1 MKFQYGTNEWKIV
14 EDTFQP
20 AQNRV
25 TESLMSLGNG
35 YMGLRGNFEE
45 AYSGDSLQGTY
56 IAGVFYPD
64 RTVVGWWKVGYP
76 EYFAKVLNAV
86 NFVGVDIA
94 LNGRT
99 LDLHSWKPL
108 NFQRILDMQKGE
120 LLRTF
125 QVADEQGRVFSI
137 TAKRFVSMARR
148 EIAALSYSITLE
160 KDPLQQGARLLLGPY
175 LQGNVVNEDANYGE
189 DFWLGVQEAACPQY
203 QLVAMETK
211 KSGFLVAAA
220 SSFVANID
228 GANLENADPQI
239 TVEPRFAKSEIDVT
253 LKLGET
259 LTLEKTI
266 AVTTSRDFAAEEV
279 TQQALN
285 ILAEHEDLGYAG
297 LFTAHCEV
305 WEQIWRESDVRIE
318 GDPPAQQGIRFNIF
332 QLKSTYTGEDPRLN
346 IGPKGF
352 TGEKYGGSTYW
363 DTEAYCLPFYLST
376 SDAKIARNL
385 LLYRYNHLQQ
395 AKENARKLGLAGAL
409 YPMVTMTG
417 EECHNEWEITFEE
430 IHRNGA
436 IAYAIFNYIRYT
448 EDQEYLVD
456 YGLEVLV
463 EICRFWASRVTFQSR
478 KGVYMILG
486 VTGPNE
492 YENNVN
498 NNWYTNRIAAWCLE
512 YTLQAMET
520 VQKKNPHRLAQLWA
534 QLGLSHKETTRW
546 REIIAKM
553 YYPHNE
559 ELDVFEQQ
567 DGFMDKELLT
577 VDSIP
582 ANELP
587 LYKNW
592 SWDRILRSCF
602 IKQADVLQGLFFLG
616 DRYDLET
623 KKRNFDFYEPM
634 TVHESSLSPCVYA
647 IIAAEVGYHDK
658 AYELY
663 LRTARLDL
671 DNYNK
676 DTDEGLHITSMA
688 GTWMSIVYGFAGL
701 RIEESGLTFRPFLP
715 NAWSSYAFKL
725 RFRQHM
731 LEINVKEKEMVIRQT
746 GGVDCRLLVH
756 GRTHTVPADG
766 EVEIE
771 FSL

>member
-1 MKFQYGTNEWKIV
+1 MNFSYGTDKWKII
-14 EDTFQP
+14 EDSFRP
-20 AQNRV
+20 AENRV

-86 NFVGVDIA
+86 NFIGLDIT
-94 LNGRT
+94 LGGRT
-99 LDLHSWKPL
+99 LDLHSWEPL
-108 NFQRILDMQKGE
+108 RFRRVLDMQRGE
-120 LLRTF
+120 LVRTF
-125 QVADEQGRVFSI
+125 QVEDQQGRLFSI
-137 TAKRFVSMARR
+137 EAKRFVSMSTR
-148 EIAALSYSITLE
+148 EIAAMSYSITLE
-160 KDPLQQGARLLLGPY
+160 KDPLQEGVKLKLAPY
-175 LQGNVVNEDANYGE
+175 LDGNVINEDANYGE
-189 DFWLGVQEAACPQY
+189 DFWQGVKEAGCPEY
-203 QLVAMETK
+203 QLVTMETK
-211 KSGFLVAAA
+211 KSRFIVAAA
-220 SSFVANID
+220 SSFNVKID
-228 GANLENADPQI
+228 GAELDNFEPHIAVQ
-239 TVEPRFAKSEIDVT
+239 PRFVRAEINT
-253 LKLGET
+253 SLKVGET
-259 LTLEKTI
+259 ITLEKVI
-266 AVTTSRDFAAEEV
+266 AVATNRDFVNQEV
-279 TQQALN
+279 TEKALT
-285 ILAEHEDLGYAG
+285 ILAGHEDLGYER
-297 LFTAHCEV
+297 LFAAHSRAWQE
-305 WEQIWRESDVRIE
+305 IWHESDVKIE

-385 LLYRYNHLQQ
+385 LLYRYNHLEK
-395 AKENARKLGLAGAL
+395 AKENAGKLGLAGAL

-436 IAYAIFNYIRYT
+436 IAYAIFNYVRYT
-448 EDQEYLVD
+448 GDQEYLVD
-456 YGLEVLV
+456 YGMEVLV
-463 EICRFWASRVTFQSR
+463 EICRFWASRVTFQPC

-498 NNWYTNRIAAWCLE
+498 NNWYTNRIAAWCFE
-512 YTLQAMET
+512 YTLEVMEL
-520 VQKKNPHRLAQLWA
+520 VRKDNPKRFAQLLA
-534 QLGLSHKETTRW
+534 KLDLSKAETDKW

-553 YYPHNE
+553 YYPYIQ
-559 ELDVFEQQ
+559 ELNVFEQQ

-577 VDSIP
+577 VDSLP
-582 ANELP
+582 SEQLP

-616 DRYDLET
+616 NRYDLDT
-623 KKRNFDFYEPM
+623 KRRNFDFYEPM

-647 IIAAEVGYHDK
+647 IIAAEVGYHAK

-688 GTWMSIVYGFAGL
+688 GTWMAIVYGFAGL
-701 RIEESGLTFRPFLP
+701 RIELERLALRPFLP
-715 NAWSSYAFKL
+715 KAWSSYAFKL
-725 RFRQHM
+725 RFREHK
-731 LEINVKEKEMVIRQT
+731 LEITVGENKAVFRQA
-746 GGVDCRLLVH
+746 GGPDCGLSVH
-756 GRTHTVPADG
+756 GKGYTVPADG
-766 EVEIE
+766 EIEVE
-771 FSL
+771 FPL